1 MHLVIPV
8 GWRCCGANGLR
19 VWSQVCSV
27 SQSGG
32 LPAENVCYKW
42 FSSFSGAITGF
53 FSPTIDSALTSGFLR
68 FVLCSTRDNSL
79 SVPAGSHWQG
89 FRINYFG
96 RKNNCQRAAA
106 TAASTFHSHF
116 CKFLPSLLTPYWH
129 CMKQRAGRLPFS
141 FWERLFAIWL
151 PFHFRSNLFLSLWAR

>member
-1 MHLVIPV
+1 MQMDSGSDLRFAV
-8 GWRCCGANGLR
+8 CLR
-19 VWSQVCSV
+19 VAVCPLKMCVINDSVLSVEPSQ
-27 SQSGG
+27 
-32 LPAENVCYKW
+32 
-42 FSSFSGAITGF
+42 GF

-141 FWERLFAIWL
+141 F
-151 PFHFRSNLFLSLWAR
+151 